1 MASAESNSATH
12 LHLLTLLLLTISL
25 PNRSL
30 SIRIP
35 DHLKPC
41 FGCLNG
47 VVRTTVG
54 YCGGSKL
61 NPVYRSLGD
70 HAESVQVEYDPKVI
84 SYTQLL
90 EVFWASHDSRQ
101 VFGQGPDVGNQ
112 YRSVIFTNG
121 TEERRLAGVSKE
133 REQLKS
139 RSSVVVT
146 QIQQLGTFYPAEPEH
161 QKFELKQSPF
171 LRQLMGNL
179 PEVDLENSS
188 LAAKLNG
195 YAAELCPPG
204 IQKQIDAKI
213 NDILR
218 KGIENPEL
226 WMAQANRQ
234 ACRFVSFQPL
244 QLNCWCLVGEEIPL
258 PKAALPR
265 NAYCCKLCHIVQDVP
280 LFCCVLPTG
289 MDNSSLSSSSLLY
302 CEPGF
307 KRVPWII
314 SVTIDHESLNL
325 LPPTQSAAIS
335 ESQSIRF
342 RFSGQIYC
350 TDAKKSQRNN
360 QHLFSRN
367 KRKLNSLFQTSKVRN
382 ESDKFIDGR
391 LVLEVKLENAM

>member
-1 MASAESNSATH
+1 MACAESNRATH

-35 DHLKPC
+35 DRVSTAIRNPPPDYPLKVAVFALGC
-41 FGCLNG
+41 FWRSEAVFGCLNG

-121 TEERRLAGVSKE
+121 TEEHRLAGVSKE
-133 REQLKS
+133 REQLKL

-161 QKFELKQSPF
+161 QIYIAVVEVLENAGKVFGGKFEAYCKTFGQWQHRMNKIVLVCLMVVVLSHTRGHGFVSHCRNFCLLNNRRMQLINSIKLHLLMKFELKQSPF

-218 KGIENPEL
+218 KGWPVL
-226 WMAQANRQ
+226 R
-234 ACRFVSFQPL
+234 
-244 QLNCWCLVGEEIPL
+244 
-258 PKAALPR
+258 
-265 NAYCCKLCHIVQDVP
+265 DV
-280 LFCCVLPTG
+280 
-289 MDNSSLSSSSLLY
+289 
-302 CEPGF
+302 
-307 KRVPWII
+307 
-314 SVTIDHESLNL
+314 
-325 LPPTQSAAIS
+325 
-335 ESQSIRF
+335 
-342 RFSGQIYC
+342 
-350 TDAKKSQRNN
+350 
-360 QHLFSRN
+360 
-367 KRKLNSLFQTSKVRN
+367 
-382 ESDKFIDGR
+382 
-391 LVLEVKLENAM
+391 